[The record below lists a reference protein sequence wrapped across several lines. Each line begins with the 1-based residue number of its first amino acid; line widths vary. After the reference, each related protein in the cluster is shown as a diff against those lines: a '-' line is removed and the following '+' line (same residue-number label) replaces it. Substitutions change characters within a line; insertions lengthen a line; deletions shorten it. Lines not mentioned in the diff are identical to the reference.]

1 MILRVEVSR
10 VVVVARRVAVAR
22 VALAR
27 VLARVASSSRAPRIA
42 SSRVV
47 ARAKCGARARRRRA
61 NKSRTLR
68 HPGRFSL
75 ENHARDKSRV
85 SRALDARTR
94 GGDRASS
101 HPPFSDA
108 RPSVDTMGV
117 RLATLDARRDALDA
131 RSTRRARISRR
142 ARDARRRRRRERV
155 ARALIPRARRRGGR
169 RRSRA
174 RRRPPTPRRVKT

>member
-1 MILRVEVSR
+1 MFAWRDSSR
-10 VVVVARRVAVAR
+10 RGLARRRRRASRRRRAL
-22 VALAR
+22 ALAR

-94 GGDRASS
+94 GGDRASCIRLLATR
-101 HPPFSDA
+101 D
-108 RPSVDTMGV
+108 RPSTPWGCVS
-117 RLATLDARRDALDA
+117 RRSTLDAMRSTRARRDA
-131 RSTRRARISRR
+131 RGS
-142 ARDARRRRRRERV
+142 RV
-155 ARALIPRARRRGGR
+155 ARATRDDDDDANASLGL
-169 RRSRA
+169 
-174 RRRPPTPRRVKT
+174 

>member
-1 MILRVEVSR
+1 VILRVEVSR

-85 SRALDARTR
+85 SRAR
-94 GGDRASS
+94 GGDRASRIRLLATR
-101 HPPFSDA
+101 D
-108 RPSVDTMGV
+108 RPSTPWGCVS
-117 RLATLDARRDALDA
+117 RRATLDAMRSTRARRDA
-131 RSTRRARISRR
+131 RGS
-142 ARDARRRRRRERV
+142 RV
-155 ARALIPRARRRGGR
+155 ARATRDDDATRTRR
-169 RRSRA
+169 
-174 RRRPPTPRRVKT
+174 